1 MNKGNLK
8 KKQRNFCCFL
18 MLLFVSGGVFAE
30 GSSDAQK
37 HNPFSGSGG
46 NGDNGVYGSILTSS
60 EFDNKTPQQAP
71 KTLVTPVQPIASG
84 PLNSGTPAAASA
96 RVLVLHENMLL
107 SQGLNEWAKDSGYK
121 MLWNS
126 AKDYIIYSTIS
137 FTGKTQD
144 EVLGELG
151 KLFASENY
159 GLVIKFYQKN
169 NVLLVDEQ

>member
-1 MNKGNLK
+1 
-8 KKQRNFCCFL
+8 
-18 MLLFVSGGVFAE
+18 
-30 GSSDAQK
+30 
-37 HNPFSGSGG
+37 
-46 NGDNGVYGSILTSS
+46 
-60 EFDNKTPQQAP
+60 
-71 KTLVTPVQPIASG
+71 
-84 PLNSGTPAAASA
+84 
-96 RVLVLHENMLL
+96 
-107 SQGLNEWAKDSGYK
+107 